1 METEK
6 IILGSLSNKV
16 SRNNNNFL
24 SLELKQN
31 NSLLGDSNFNYIINL
46 DEQTILEKNLS
57 RKYRLTGKINLLT
70 SNILFNNKPKNS
82 DLDFLLNN
90 NTTSNN
96 FILQIGA
103 VLKKDYYYNITDI
116 NNAYTSQSQRGIQI
130 KKSESFLNNKSLNV
144 LKIETSQK
152 HNLSVNDYVY
162 FNQNNDI
169 KYLKVDKVLDEY
181 TFLSD
186 FEYIGNIIIGGNII
200 KINNITDFDI
210 NYSNFISVVSVEQS
224 DISGNTNNTGY
235 AIITINSLNNNIEE
249 NNFIDL
255 RSNNFTISGLYKILN
270 KLSVNKFIIGLNING
285 FTNLTNTSLN
295 LLIGKPSEYYV
306 RKLSVLTTND
316 YHIHNCG
323 YSENIYPNN
332 FNELD
337 NTANADFLFEFTKTL
352 NLDIIDYRNVELSD
366 IYLIVLKRSGQNTYN
381 WSNVTAIWDFNKLF
395 STTNNS
401 IETVS
406 RRVNNNIGTIEKIN
420 VNDEY
425 VMDFV
430 ELNTISLEETVLSKV
445 YFRFSNHSVNNGNSE
460 GYYYNPFFNIKIRDF
475 SETYI
480 NTTIDNI
487 VDIEEN
493 KYWIYKYNDTDII
506 IKKLLDITEIEL
518 LERGVD
524 YPFKN
529 GCHYLYNNFTIYFRR
544 QLPPSILIGEEF
556 INFDTTC

>member
-16 SRNNNNFL
+16 SRNINNFL

-70 SNILFNNKPKNS
+70 SNILFSNKPKNT

-200 KINNITDFDI
+200 KINNIADFDI
-210 NYSNFISVVSVEQS
+210 NYSNSISVVSVEQS

-270 KLSVNKFIIGLNING
+270 KLTVNKFIIGLNING
-285 FTNLTNTSLN
+285 FTNLNNTSLN
-295 LLIGKPSEYYV
+295 LLIGKQSEYYV

-316 YHIHNCG
+316 YHTHNCG

-381 WSNVTAIWDFNKLF
+381 WSNVTAIWDFNKIF

-460 GYYYNPFFNIKIRDF
+460 GYYYNPYFNIKIRDF

-544 QLPPSILIGEEF
+544 QLPSSILIGEEF

>member
-16 SRNNNNFL
+16 SRNINNFL

-70 SNILFNNKPKNS
+70 SNILFSNKPKNS

-116 NNAYTSQSQRGIQI
+116 NNAYTSQSQRGVQI

-200 KINNITDFDI
+200 KINNIADFDI
-210 NYSNFISVVSVEQS
+210 NYSNSISVVSVEQS

-270 KLSVNKFIIGLNING
+270 KLTVNKFIIGLNING
-285 FTNLTNTSLN
+285 FTNLNNTSLN

-316 YHIHNCG
+316 YHTHNCG

-381 WSNVTAIWDFNKLF
+381 WSNVTAIWDFNKIF

-460 GYYYNPFFNIKIRDF
+460 GYYYNPYFNIKIRDF

-544 QLPPSILIGEEF
+544 QLPSSILIGEEF